1 LGRGNRHAKEIERN
15 IMGIIKDAKKKMNV
29 GIIDKKEYDMSK
41 ILLFWYTG
49 QNEYLKGK
57 CDGKK
62 RKMVT
67 VGG

>member
-1 LGRGNRHAKEIERN
+1 MQKKLKEILWVLLMLAYE
-15 IMGIIKDAKKKMNV
+15 IQDF
-29 GIIDKKEYDMSK
+29 IDKKEYDMSK

>member
-1 LGRGNRHAKEIERN
+1 MQKKLKEILWVLLRTQ
-15 IMGIIKDAKKKMNV
+15 KKKINV
-29 GIIDKKEYDMSK
+29 GIIDKKEHDMSK

-57 CDGKK
+57 RDGKK

>member
-1 LGRGNRHAKEIERN
+1 MQKKLKEILWVLLRTQ
-15 IMGIIKDAKKKMNV
+15 KKKINV
-29 GIIDKKEYDMSK
+29 GIIDKKEHDMSK